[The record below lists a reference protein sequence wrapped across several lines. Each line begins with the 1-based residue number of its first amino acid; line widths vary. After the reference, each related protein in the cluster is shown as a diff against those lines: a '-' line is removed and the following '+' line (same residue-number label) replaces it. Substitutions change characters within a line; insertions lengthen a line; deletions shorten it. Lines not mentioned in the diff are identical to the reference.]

1 MIDSNQSDV
10 LLDISVWEIVL
21 LAFGLLLTLL
31 MAGFIGIVLYRS
43 SRDE

>member
-21 LAFGLLLTLL
+21 LAFGLVLTLL
-31 MAGFIGIVLYRS
+31 MAAFIGIVLYRS